1 MNKVAKFIFLVLLT
15 LVVTFSVF
23 SQASASKPYC
33 NVITQSSAIFRGN
46 FLSVS
51 WVGSPSLSRAF
62 VVWPLDG
69 RYHWAVYEL
78 ILTEESYGK
87 TVDHAGFVAL
97 DLKEGTWTGGQLIT
111 ILDKRSPQEGH
122 HPAQFPPMEHG
133 RLLQVLNLIPQQ
145 GEIPPEGAPLCKT
158 FLSPL
163 EVMAVP

>member
-1 MNKVAKFIFLVLLT
+1 MNKIAKFIFLVLLT
-15 LVVTFSVF
+15 FVVSLPAFS
-23 SQASASKPYC
+23 SASASKPYC
-33 NVITQSSAIFRGN
+33 NILSQTSAIFRGN

-62 VVWPLDG
+62 VAWPLND

-87 TVDHAGFVAL
+87 TVDHSGFVAL

-111 ILDKRSPQEGH
+111 ILDKKSPQEGH
-122 HPAQFPPMEHG
+122 HPAQVPPMEHG

-145 GEIPPEGAPLCKT
+145 GEKPPEGAPLCKT